1 MIKFPGPGEV
11 FHPSKLGNTIHSLKL
26 VIILTSFRQI
36 EYVFSG
42 FGNPQFF
49 TLTGRELLS

>member
-1 MIKFPGPGEV
+1 MIKLPRPGEV
-11 FHPSKLGNTIHSLKL
+11 CHPSKLGNTIHSLKL
-26 VIILTSFRQI
+26 VTILTNILFNKS

-49 TLTGRELLS
+49 TSTGR